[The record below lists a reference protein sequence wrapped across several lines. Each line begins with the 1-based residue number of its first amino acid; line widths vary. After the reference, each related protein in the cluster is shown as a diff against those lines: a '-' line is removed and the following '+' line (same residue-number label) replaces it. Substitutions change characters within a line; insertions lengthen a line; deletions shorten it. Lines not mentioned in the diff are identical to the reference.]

1 VGLGGLELLTKRLLL
16 RHGVVAAAA
25 PDTRASCARSDRWEG
40 RRDHLLDTQ
49 MPERR
54 LPATLVCR
62 GIGVCSVVTD
72 STRLGTYCS
81 NCNVTLTAMDRLRP
95 SKNR

>member
-1 VGLGGLELLTKRLLL
+1 
-16 RHGVVAAAA
+16 VV
-25 PDTRASCARSDRWEG
+25 R
-40 RRDHLLDTQ
+40 
-49 MPERR
+49 
-54 LPATLVCR
+54 R

-95 SKNR
+95 SKNPNSQEGTITT